1 MWHGTRRIPHRAA
14 RECSKPRF
22 GGLYLWSLM
31 ASLATLI
38 SNSRT
43 LGKPRSPAAG
53 LSAWKST
60 KLLDV
65 GMHPNVQVSVQG
77 QLVFQAQLS
86 KTFYLCTL
94 KCIDIMCN
102 TQYVD
107 IIIKGEQK
115 IANFKSELS
124 NISNECTEIEVG
136 GSVEILR
143 DSCKTPVIHAVYVNH
158 LSLETCE
165 HYVYS
170 DSNEQLESNQPQEST
185 KLPCKETSEGSTPYP
200 KSQIV
205 VKQTFRR
212 RNLNSHW
219 KPKKNERRAAKF
231 VNFLV
236 DEFGYD
242 YLKNGI
248 ILDIAGGKGE
258 VAFEC
263 SILRGLRTIVL
274 DPRPVKT
281 TKKQLRQLKFRLEAQ
296 LKVGKGL
303 QVSPLCRFL
312 YHKRY
317 AARAIDSIQTWF
329 YEDFATLK
337 TEEIELV
344 QNASILV
351 GLHPDSATDAIMK
364 VAIRYC
370 KPFAIVPCCVFP
382 TQFPKRRLPNGGP
395 VQTYDDLCEYIRNIL
410 GTKNGKTKV
419 EEGELDFDGRNKVFF
434 YHGPRGT

>member
-1 MWHGTRRIPHRAA
+1 
-14 RECSKPRF
+14 
-22 GGLYLWSLM
+22 M

-38 SNSRT
+38 ANSKS
-43 LGKPRSPAAG
+43 LGKPGSPAAG
-53 LSAWKST
+53 LSAWKNT
-60 KLLDV
+60 RVVLDV
-65 GMHPNVQVSVQG
+65 GMHPNVKVSVKGELQ
-77 QLVFQAQLS
+77 FQTQLS

-94 KCIDIMCN
+94 KCTDIMCN

-107 IIIKGEQK
+107 VIIKGERK
-115 IANFKSELS
+115 VENFKLE
-124 NISNECTEIEVG
+124 ISSTCEECKEIEVG

-143 DSCKTPVIHAVYVNH
+143 DSCKTPVSHAIYVNEI
-158 LSLETCE
+158 SLETRE
-165 HYVYS
+165 RYVFD
-170 DSNEQLESNQPQEST
+170 DSST
-185 KLPCKETSEGSTPYP
+185 QAETIQRHNVADKVASEAPSSSAH
-200 KSQIV
+200 SQIV
-205 VKQTFRR
+205 AKPTFRR
-212 RNLNSHW
+212 KNLNSHW

-242 YLKNGI
+242 YLKNGV

-337 TEEIELV
+337 IEEIELV
-344 QNASILV
+344 RSASILV

-382 TQFPKRRLPNGGP
+382 TQFPKRRLPNGGR

-410 GTKNGKTKV
+410 GTKNGKCKV
-419 EEGELDFDGRNKVFF
+419 EEGELDIDGRNKVFF
-434 YHGPRGT
+434 YHGPGGT